1 MNKNIL
7 LISILLMIITGC
19 SKQLDDVFPRDRI
32 AAEELNENDISKL
45 RNGLYAQ
52 MEDGVYSFAFDFD
65 VRGENFRG
73 GPGFALVDPVN
84 MNPDD
89 ARVLS
94 MWRSAYNRISRANF
108 LIEVIDNLGSAA
120 TPAQLTVRAEALYF
134 RSLMYYHMVTRW
146 GGVPVLLKR
155 SFDIVPRSSEPETWD
170 RIVADLLEAE
180 NVLPAYTS
188 AWYVSKEAA
197 QAMLAKVYLSL
208 NNKPK
213 AIEYADKVISTN
225 RFIMAPDANGY
236 ASMFVASSTSR
247 EHIFALISNN
257 PSNRH
262 LYYQLVN
269 DVDPTWDYSP
279 SVSLYNNLYANTPIK
294 AGDRRKTAVFLSNDT
309 RLTKFPNGRT
319 GQQLVPTSNADF
331 TPISISRITELILIK
346 AEAQGNGS
354 AAYTT
359 LTPYFTNR
367 YTTPPTS
374 AQLAALSD
382 KEFQDLILDERNR
395 EFYGESFRWHD
406 IKRTNRLDLLPSL
419 AGRTYLLYYPI
430 PQVEKDL
437 AGYEQNPGY

>member
-1 MNKNIL
+1 
-7 LISILLMIITGC
+7 MIITGC

-134 RSLMYYHMVTRW
+134 RALMYYHMVTRW
-146 GGVPVLLKR
+146 GGVPLLLKR
-155 SFDIVPRSSEPETWD
+155 SFDIVPRSSESETWD

-180 NVLPAYTS
+180 NVLSSYTS

-197 QAMLAKVYLSL
+197 QALLARVYLSL

-213 AIEYADKVISTN
+213 AIEYADKVINTN
-225 RFIMAPDANGY
+225 RFLMAADANGY

-247 EHIFALISNN
+247 EHVFAFISNN

-279 SVSLYNNLYANTPIK
+279 SVSLYNSLYANTSIK
-294 AGDRRKTAVFLSNDT
+294 AGDKRKTAVFLSNDT

-319 GQQLVPTSNADF
+319 GQQLVTTSNADF

-382 KEFQDLILDERNR
+382 KEFQDLILDERKR

-406 IKRTNRLDLLPSL
+406 IKRTNRLDLIPSL

-437 AGYEQNPGY
+437 AGYDQNPGY